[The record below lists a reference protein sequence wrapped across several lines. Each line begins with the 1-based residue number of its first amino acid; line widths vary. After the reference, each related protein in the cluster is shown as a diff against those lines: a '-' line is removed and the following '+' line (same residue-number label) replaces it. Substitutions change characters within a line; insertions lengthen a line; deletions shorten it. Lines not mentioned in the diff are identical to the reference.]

1 MIATTINHFKYLFSY
16 KREISQI
23 QLIYG
28 WFLNSAV
35 LAILGN
41 LEEKYPDNDLFD
53 PLIMIWMAAFLINV
67 ILMLWIRPRPKP
79 INEQISDLKVD
90 DPKREKKIKNI
101 KIKSTANMWVGR
113 IFLVLIIAVVVMKV
127 IMHSKGI

>member
-1 MIATTINHFKYLFSY
+1 MISTTINHFKYLFSY

-28 WFLNSAV
+28 WFLNSV
-35 LAILGN
+35 VMAILGN
-41 LEEKYPDNDLFD
+41 LEEKYPDNDLFNQ
-53 PLIMIWMAAFLINV
+53 LFMIWMVAFLINI
-67 ILMLWIRPRPKP
+67 ILMLWVRPRPKP

-101 KIKSTANMWVGR
+101 KIKSTANMRVGR
-113 IFLVLIIAVVVMKV
+113 IFVVLIIAVVVMKV